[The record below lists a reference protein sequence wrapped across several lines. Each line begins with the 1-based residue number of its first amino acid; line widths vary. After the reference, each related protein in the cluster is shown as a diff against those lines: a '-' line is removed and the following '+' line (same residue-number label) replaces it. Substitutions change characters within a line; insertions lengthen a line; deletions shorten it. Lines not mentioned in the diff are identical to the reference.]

1 MMHRIPVGDIIRC
14 CEGYQVRYGKEG
26 RLVSN
31 SDLMQWSGLAA
42 MVAGV
47 LLSVGALLSLTESE
61 DLSVSATT
69 ASYTL
74 TSTLYLL
81 GGVLLLLGLLGLYI
95 RQSRASGTLGLVA
108 FLVAFFGTT
117 LAVGATWA
125 ELFVAPTLAVEAPTV
140 LDAEPT
146 GMLAL
151 GFTLTFLVFLPLG
164 WLLFGVASFRARI
177 YPRAAAILL
186 MVGAVIAGLPIPLS
200 EIVLY
205 VGVVWLGFV
214 LFTERGETVQQPMRV
229 R

>member
-1 MMHRIPVGDIIRC
+1 MPSSELTR
-14 CEGYQVRYGKEG
+14 
-26 RLVSN
+26 
-31 SDLMQWSGLAA
+31 WSGLAA
-42 MVAGV
+42 ILAGV
-47 LLSVGALLSLTESE
+47 LLSIGALLNIATETENLSE
-61 DLSVSATT
+61 SATT
-69 ASYTL
+69 APYAFTWL
-74 TSTLYLL
+74 LYLL
-81 GGVLLLLGLLGLYI
+81 GGVLLLLGLVGLYI
-95 RQSRASGTLGLVA
+95 RQSGPSGILGLVA
-108 FLVAFFGTT
+108 FLVAFLGTA

-125 ELFVAPTLAVEAPTV
+125 ELFVAPALAVEAPRV

-151 GFTLTFLVFLPLG
+151 GFTLTFVVFLPLG

-186 MVGAVIAGLPIPLS
+186 IVGAVIAGLPIPLT

-205 VGVVWLGFV
+205 VGVAWLGFV

>member
-1 MMHRIPVGDIIRC
+1 MA
-14 CEGYQVRYGKEG
+14 
-26 RLVSN
+26 N
-31 SDLMQWSGLAA
+31 SDLIRWSGLAA
-42 MVAGV
+42 ILAGV
-47 LLSVGALLSLTESE
+47 LLSVGALLSLATESE
-61 DLSVSATT
+61 NLSVSATT
-69 ASYTL
+69 PSYAFSAL
-74 TSTLYLL
+74 LYLL

-95 RQSRASGTLGLVA
+95 RQSGPSGTLGLVA
-108 FLVAFFGTT
+108 FLVAFLGTA

-125 ELFVAPTLAVEAPTV
+125 ELFVAPALAVEAPRV
-140 LDAEPT
+140 LDAELT

-151 GFTLTFLVFLPLG
+151 GFTLTFVVFLPLG

-186 MVGAVIAGLPIPLS
+186 MVGAVIAGLPIPLT

-205 VGVVWLGFV
+205 VGVAWLGFV